1 LSDMQNGLM
10 ISVVGLLITFSA
22 LLIFIGVMVLLQK
35 LFPVKKVEQTELVQ
49 EEIMV
54 PTPTKDNTRD
64 EEIAAALAAV
74 TYLRAR
80 RSGQLG
86 TTLVSGPGPYRTLKM
101 VDRR

>member
-1 LSDMQNGLM
+1 MQTGLM

-35 LFPVKKVEQTELVQ
+35 LFPVKKAEKIEVVQ
-49 EEIMV
+49 EEIIV
-54 PTPTKDNTRD
+54 PTPAKEPARE

-74 TYLRAR
+74 AYLRAR

-86 TTLVSGPGPYRTLKM
+86 TTLLSGPGPYRTLKM